1 MKQVHIRRDPFNKDT
16 WTTENTEDICAYLSE
31 QFTVFPENARIYH
44 GAVAQKND
52 VTPIDERSIQHLQG
66 LEGEFYVVVYPA
78 VMGWDDIIYLAVMAI
93 TAALSIYTY
102 MTMPKPPTGI
112 DQSSANNDLGQR
124 QNKTRVGGRIPDIF
138 GTVKAYP
145 DLIAPAYRYYENNT
159 EIEEVLMCLGNGYY
173 EVSNF
178 KEGDTSISQIPGI
191 SVSSYD
197 PGMNITTETPTYRY
211 GEILNYAPLVAKQSV
226 SIVDREL
233 PQPNTAQ
240 VANSTMT
247 FTSPNLIN
255 VSGTAFAAGDKI
267 IIDGA
272 VFGIADAV
280 LSGTTDIDFT
290 NKVLTVA
297 TTANINN
304 PQNYKMIEIRVLS
317 AVDPNSGA
325 LNLAGNYPVLNIVKS
340 SSFVYEIYL
349 DTPEKINQNWLLLT
363 DDNSSSMSS
372 ALTKNTASIDLDGEY
387 TISTVETDKIVLS
400 APDAINPDWLKINGT
415 LGGEWV
421 VLYGSTDN
429 WQGWYEAYGEYDS
442 IIVNFYAPQGLYYI
456 GKKGWKDA
464 INVTVAVEYQQIN
477 DNGIP
482 IGLSILQKA
491 TMYGWSGGGM
501 TEPIGISMKHE
512 FPFTG
517 NVRYRVRKVTVILNN
532 GNTNVHNVTCRSVF
546 LCSKLNKLSYEDVT
560 VIRAKTVNNDVA
572 TGVRERML
580 NCIAS
585 RKLPING
592 TGPLTTTRS
601 AAQALIY
608 LALDKKNG
616 RRDLKEV
623 DVNQILAEEQKLISY
638 FGNSKAAEF
647 SYTIDDSNL
656 SFEEIAGMVTSAC
669 FCEPTRFGSKL
680 RMKFEKPQTNAV
692 LLFNHRNK
700 VPKSEKRTYN
710 FGVNK
715 DYDGVELE
723 YTSPVDDARETYL
736 IPEDGSA
743 KNPLSIKTTGIRTP
757 EQAKTRAW
765 REWNKLIYQRLSC
778 NFDGLDESNLLARN
792 DALLVAD
799 NTVMETQDGQVESVD
814 GLILTLSQNAV
825 IETGSSIYLQLH
837 DGTVDSIGCR
847 AAQNPNQV
855 ILNRVPL
862 LPLVVDYN
870 RYAKTTYQIVSAA
883 NTNKDMFLLTKMTPQ
898 SKMTNSLT
906 CVNYDERYYEKDHAF
921 F

>member
-16 WTTENTEDICAYLSE
+16 WTTASTDDICAYLSE
-31 QFTVFPENARIYH
+31 QFSVFPENARIYH
-44 GAVAQKND
+44 EAIAQKND
-52 VTPIDERSIQHLQG
+52 VTPIDERGIRHLQS
-66 LEGEFYVVVYPA
+66 LDGEFYVVVYPA
-78 VMGWDDIIYLAVMAI
+78 YDPITIIYWAVVAI

-138 GTVKAYP
+138 GLVKAYP
-145 DLIAPAYRYYENNT
+145 DLISPAYRYYENNT

-173 EVSNF
+173 DVSNF
-178 KEGDTSISQIPGI
+178 KEGDTSISQIPGM

-197 PGMNITTETPTYRY
+197 PGMDITTSSPTYRY
-211 GEILNYAPLVAKQSV
+211 GEVLNYPPLIAKRSV

-247 FTSPNLIN
+247 FTSPNIIN
-255 VSGTAFAAGDKI
+255 VSGTSFTAGAKI
-267 IIDGA
+267 ILDGA

-280 LSGTTDIDFT
+280 LSGTTDIDYT

-297 TTANINN
+297 TTANITD
-304 PQNYKMIEIRVLS
+304 PQNYKMLEIQVLS
-317 AVDPNSGA
+317 AVDPVNGT
-325 LNLAGNYPVLNIVKS
+325 LNIAGNYPVLNIVKS
-340 SSFVYEIYL
+340 GSFVYEIYL
-349 DTPEKINQNWLLLT
+349 DTPEKVNQNWLLLT
-363 DDNSSSMSS
+363 EDNSASMSS
-372 ALTKNTASIDLDGEY
+372 VLTKNTANIDLDGEY
-387 TISTVETDKIVLS
+387 TISSVETDKIILS
-400 APDAINPDWLKINGT
+400 APDATNPDWLKINGT
-415 LGGEWV
+415 IGGEWV

-456 GKKGWKDA
+456 GTKGWKDA
-464 INVTVAVEYQQIN
+464 INVVVAVEYQQIN

-482 IGLSILQKA
+482 IGLSILQQA

-560 VIRAKTVNNDVA
+560 IIRAKTVNNDVA
-572 TGVRERML
+572 SGVRERML
-580 NCIAS
+580 NCMAS
-585 RKLPING
+585 RKLPLNG
-592 TGPLTTTRS
+592 TGPLTATRS

-608 LALDKKNG
+608 LALDKRNG
-616 RRDLKEV
+616 RRNLSEV
-623 DVNQILAEEQKLISY
+623 DVAQILAEEQKLVSY
-638 FGNSKAAEF
+638 FNNPKAAEF
-647 SYTIDDSNL
+647 SYTFDDSNL
-656 SFEEIAGMVTSAC
+656 SFEEIAGMVTSSC

-680 RMKFEKPQTNAV
+680 RMKFEKPQSNAV

-700 VPKSEKRTYN
+700 VPKSEKRTYS
-710 FGVNK
+710 FGVSK
-715 DYDGVELE
+715 DYDGVEIE
-723 YTSPVDDARETYL
+723 YTSPVDDARETYS

-743 KNPLSIKTTGIRTP
+743 RNPLSIKTTGIRTI

-765 REWNKLIYQRLSC
+765 REWNKLIYQRVSC
-778 NFDGLDESNLLARN
+778 TFDGLDESSLLARN
-792 DALLVAD
+792 DAILVAD
-799 NTVMETQDGQVESVD
+799 NTVMNTQDGEVEFVD
-814 GLILTLSQNAV
+814 GFILTLSQAV
-825 IETGSSIYLQLH
+825 DVTSGSSIYLQLY
-837 DGTVDSIGCR
+837 DGSVDIIGCQ
-847 AAQNPNQV
+847 AGEFPNQV
-855 ILNRVPL
+855 ILNRAPL
-862 LPLVVDYN
+862 LPLVVDHD
-870 RYAKTTYQIVSAA
+870 RYAKTTYQIVRAGEAGKSL
-883 NTNKDMFLLTKMTPQ
+883 FVLTEMTPQ

-906 CVNYDERYYEKDHAF
+906 CVNYDDRYYEKDHAF